1 VYNKHMNQE
10 MVKSLDEKLMNLRCM
25 LRDTGGVAIAFS
37 GGVDS
42 SFLAA
47 VAFQELQERA
57 LAVTVISSTFPVH
70 VKEAAINA
78 ARAIG
83 IEHILIYSDELDL
96 PGFSENTRDRCY
108 ICKQGLYSTV
118 RNAAESRGIKHVADG
133 NNFDD
138 LNDYRPGMRAASEA
152 VIIQPLLRAELH
164 KEEIREL
171 SRRMGLPT
179 ADRPASACLA
189 SRFPYGTYITQ
200 ERIAAVDAVEQAV
213 RALGIRQVRARYHG
227 NVVRIEVETGD
238 IPRLCGPA
246 EREHVLLA
254 ARAAGFLYVALD
266 LQGYRTGSLNEEKS
280 PV

>member
-1 VYNKHMNQE
+1 MNQE

-179 ADRPASACLA
+179 ADCPASACLA